1 MASSSRIWWWGSGL
15 GLAASGLLALWRGLP
30 AGLGCLAGL
39 ALGLAS
45 FWMLSGFAAAFAS
58 TGSGT
63 RWGAVGLHILK
74 FPLLLVALY
83 LLLVVGHVPPVW
95 FMVGYTIALITFLV
109 GQAEANRGLV
119 GPGNRAQVSP
129 PPSESK

>member
-1 MASSSRIWWWGSGL
+1 MVV
-15 GLAASGLLALWRGLP
+15 GLAASGVLTVWPGLP
-30 AGLGCLAGL
+30 AGLGCLAGV
-39 ALGLAS
+39 ALGMAS
-45 FWMLSGFAAAFAS
+45 FWLLSGFAAAFAS

-83 LLLVVGHVPPVW
+83 LLLVVAHVPPVW

-109 GQAEANRGLV
+109 GLATAKRVVV
-119 GPGNRAQVSP
+119 GPANRAQVGP